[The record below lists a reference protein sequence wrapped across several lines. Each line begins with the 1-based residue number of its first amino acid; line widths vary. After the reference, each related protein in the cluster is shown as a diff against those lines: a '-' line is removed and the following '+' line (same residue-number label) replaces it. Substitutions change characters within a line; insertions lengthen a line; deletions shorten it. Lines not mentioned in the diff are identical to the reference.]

1 MRPRTEAFQI
11 LQQLPCERLRVPAMI
26 VVDPATHHKFF
37 IGKNL
42 RFIQW
47 LTSTREPPRLTVVQ
61 EPTGVSG
68 LQCFQSLCYHKE
80 VARPNIVHQGYQFV
94 RHTVPAVIRP
104 IRTLWHEIIGFFF
117 LVLAAWAIPSGVRT
131 VRELDSGKGSLVR
144 LIFIVLFVTIMAG
157 YGISSFRRARK
168 ISRS

>member
-1 MRPRTEAFQI
+1 MRPRTETLQI
-11 LQQLPCERLRVPAMI
+11 LQQLPCERLRAPAMI

-47 LTSTREPPRLTVVQ
+47 RTRTRELPRLTRV
-61 EPTGVSG
+61 
-68 LQCFQSLCYHKE
+68 QCFQSLCYHKE
-80 VARPNIVHQGYQFV
+80 VAKPSIVHQGYLFV

-117 LVLAAWAIPSGVRT
+117 LVLAAWAIPSGIRT
-131 VRELDSGKGSLVR
+131 IRELDSGKGSLVR

>member
-1 MRPRTEAFQI
+1 
-11 LQQLPCERLRVPAMI
+11 MI
-26 VVDPATHHKFF
+26 VVDPATHHKSF

-47 LTSTREPPRLTVVQ
+47 HTRPREPSRLTVVR
-61 EPTGVSG
+61 ERTRACGV
-68 LQCFQSLCYHKE
+68 QCFQSLCYHKE
-80 VARPNIVHQGYQFV
+80 VARPSIVHQGYQFV
-94 RHTVPAVIRP
+94 RHTLPAVIRP

-117 LVLAAWAIPSGVRT
+117 LVLAAWAIPSGIRT
-131 VRELDSGKGSLVR
+131 VRELDRGEGSLVR

>member
-1 MRPRTEAFQI
+1 MHSGTYRIDSRSRNGLAPQEFSAFN
-11 LQQLPCERLRVPAMI
+11 P
-26 VVDPATHHKFF
+26 F
-37 IGKNL
+37 
-42 RFIQW
+42 
-47 LTSTREPPRLTVVQ
+47 
-61 EPTGVSG
+61 
-68 LQCFQSLCYHKE
+68 CYHKE
-80 VARPNIVHQGYQFV
+80 VAKPSIVHQGYQFV

-117 LVLAAWAIPSGVRT
+117 LVLAVWAIPSGIRT